1 MVQFSCFSYCCSFLE
16 ISMGLLSQNKAGK
29 MKTQNFITEKLV
41 FIIIPA
47 ICIAAPFVT
56 FVVHGDPSYL

>member
-16 ISMGLLSQNKAGK
+16 ISMGLLPKNKAGK
-29 MKTQNFITEKLV
+29 IESHNLITENPIV
-41 FIIIPA
+41 IPA